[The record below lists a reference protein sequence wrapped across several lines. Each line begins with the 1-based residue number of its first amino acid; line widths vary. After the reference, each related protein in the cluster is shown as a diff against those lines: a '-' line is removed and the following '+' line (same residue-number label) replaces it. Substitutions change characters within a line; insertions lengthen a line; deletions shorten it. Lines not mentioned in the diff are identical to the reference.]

1 MRPSLLL
8 PLQSMDSG
16 ATFFLNAQV
25 DKEHA
30 MSWNKLTL
38 VSRVFK
44 FQFYMD
50 EFMKFD
56 TSFSVAPN
64 QLWREISCVSI
75 EPTDNHHASLPFPYW
90 HCEHIKM
97 GAMEGNA
104 ILMSQKSLRIQQ
116 WLNYPVKRCRRHQW
130 SWGIRM
136 AGIPFLPSS
145 IKCTIIAEFISNCK

>member
-64 QLWREISCVSI
+64 QLWREISCVKYWANRQPSCLLTFPI
-75 EPTDNHHASLPFPYW
+75 LALWAHKNGGHGGKCHPYVPEKPENTAVAELPCKAVQETPLVLGNSDGRDSFPTQFNKVHQY
-90 HCEHIKM
+90 
-97 GAMEGNA
+97 
-104 ILMSQKSLRIQQ
+104 
-116 WLNYPVKRCRRHQW
+116 CRVY
-130 SWGIRM
+130 
-136 AGIPFLPSS
+136 FEL
-145 IKCTIIAEFISNCK
+145 